1 LIVAQVIMPLLISS
15 LSENAGMDRSGLANL
30 PTLSLANGRQAS
42 RSDGMQPLGL
52 EIVSGSSSWSH
63 STTGLSGDERTF
75 GTAATASGDKS
86 QASTPM
92 GVTIVPNVNSFSGA
106 NGSTISVNGY
116 TAGVQNA
123 NQMWSLTKLDANTLR
138 FSVRPG
144 DHWSTAGWSDLTN
157 DKGANRSE
165 IEFSPKYAAGTQINI
180 SEQLTIQPG
189 PTNTAS
195 FLDLNQ
201 LHSSTQSPPSPFT
214 LQLDQSD
221 HLAVILQSPNSSYNL
236 VYRSPEP
243 IVRGQAMN
251 LNFELNMNPNG
262 HGYVGVWLDGTQ
274 IVNYHGAVGATGAEY
289 YWKEGIYRGS
299 AAEEIT
305 ADFSNVQITTP
316 QVSFPQSHL

>member
-1 LIVAQVIMPLLISS
+1 MI
-15 LSENAGMDRSGLANL
+15 NSGLANL
-30 PTLSLANGRQAS
+30 PTLLLANGGQVS
-42 RSDGMQPLGL
+42 KSDGKLPLGL
-52 EIVSGSSSWSH
+52 EKVSDSRFWIH
-63 STTGLSGDERTF
+63 STSGLTGDERTF
-75 GTAATASGDKS
+75 GTADTASGDKS

-106 NGSTISVNGY
+106 NGSTITVNGY

-123 NQMWSLTKLDANTLR
+123 NQTWSLTQVDANTLR
-138 FSVRPG
+138 FSVRSG

-201 LHSSTQSPPSPFT
+201 LHASTQSPPSPFT

-221 HLAVILQSPNSSYNL
+221 HLAVILQSPHNSYNL
-236 VYRSPEP
+236 VYRSPDP

-274 IVNYHGAVGATGAEY
+274 IVNYHGAVGATGAQY

-299 AAEEIT
+299 AAETIT

>member
-1 LIVAQVIMPLLISS
+1 LIIAQVIMPLLISS
-15 LSENAGMDRSGLANL
+15 FSANAGMISGGPINL
-30 PTLSLANGRQAS
+30 PTLLQANSSQVS
-42 RSDGMQPLGL
+42 TSDATLPLGL
-52 EIVSGSSSWSH
+52 EIVSGSSSRTRSAN
-63 STTGLSGDERTF
+63 GLSGGERTF
-75 GTAATASGDKS
+75 SRADTTSGDKS

-92 GVTIVPNVNSFSGA
+92 GVTIVPNINSFSGA
-106 NGSTISVNGY
+106 NGSTITFDGY

-123 NQMWSLTKLDANTLR
+123 DQTWSLTKPDGNTLR
-138 FSVRPG
+138 FSVRSG
-144 DHWSTAGWSDLTN
+144 DYWSTAGWSDLTN

-201 LHSSTQSPPSPFT
+201 LHASTQSPPSPFT

-221 HLAVILQSPNSSYNL
+221 HLAVILQSPHNSYNL
-236 VYRSPEP
+236 VYRSSEP

-251 LNFELNMNPNG
+251 LNFELNMNPDG
-262 HGYVGVWLDGTQ
+262 HGYVGVWLDGNQ

-299 AAEEIT
+299 AAETIT

-316 QVSFPQSHL
+316 RVSFPQSHL